1 MHDAVH
7 IFLLTRIRRG
17 GLTLSAACTQQKW
30 SLTMQM
36 SFDFGATLGSM
47 EQAGVSQFQAALLQ
61 SVGLSASNRRE
72 AMFMIDDFFHGATQK
87 QRAILLDLGFI
98 APPKMK
104 KTDAAVKIA
113 ELLEAKKQ
121 RGLSFRETSLLPL

>member
-1 MHDAVH
+1 
-7 IFLLTRIRRG
+7 
-17 GLTLSAACTQQKW
+17 
-30 SLTMQM
+30 
-36 SFDFGATLGSM
+36 
-47 EQAGVSQFQAALLQ
+47 
-61 SVGLSASNRRE
+61 
-72 AMFMIDDFFHGATQK
+72 MFMIDDFFHGATQK